1 MSTVIEHHGRYIHQ
15 FSRQEADRLRRLG
28 CVTENRI
35 VFHDELS
42 GSDGAWF
49 CLICEPCHTVEDIA
63 QAKREIRRNRDAT
76 GIDIGVLEPEDLA
89 GEAT

>member
-1 MSTVIEHHGRYIHQ
+1 MSIVIEQQGRLVHQ
-15 FSRQEADRLRRLG
+15 FSHQEADRLRRLG
-28 CVTENRI
+28 CVTTNGL
-35 VFHDELS
+35 VFYDELS

-49 CLICEPCHTVEDIA
+49 CLISEPCHTAEDIA

-76 GIDIGVLEPEDLA
+76 GIDIGVLEPEELA